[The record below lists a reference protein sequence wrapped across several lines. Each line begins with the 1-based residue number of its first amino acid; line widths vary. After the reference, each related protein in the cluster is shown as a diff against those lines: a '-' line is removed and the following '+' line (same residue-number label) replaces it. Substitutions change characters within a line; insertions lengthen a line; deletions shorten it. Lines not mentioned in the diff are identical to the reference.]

1 MPVSNRNVTDI
12 QRAITGNKGGMGFL
26 STLTAQQLQAIV
38 DAMRAANP

>member
-1 MPVSNRNVTDI
+1 M
-12 QRAITGNKGGMGFL
+12 AFL